1 MLIETWLLVVLVVLA
16 TARLTRLITAD
27 RITGAARK
35 WVDERYGEDDL
46 RSYFITCDFC
56 VSTYIAP
63 IVAGATI
70 LWPDNRVLVGGLIAL
85 TASYVTGMLTRLDA

>member
-1 MLIETWLLVVLVVLA
+1 M
-16 TARLTRLITAD
+16 
-27 RITGAARK
+27 RK
-35 WVDERYGEDDL
+35 RFAHHYGEYDV
-46 RSYFITCDFC
+46 RSYFIHCDWC
-56 VSTYIAP
+56 VSVYLAP